1 MEYWSLNPFFFV
13 LFSIFIVGL
22 LIGGVWAY
30 RKFFCRRF
38 VNEDGSVYYAEL
50 NNEYKPLINAEVE
63 V

>member
-13 LFSIFIVGL
+13 LFSIFIFGL

-38 VNEDGSVYYAEL
+38 VNEDGSVYYAEVVD
-50 NNEYKPLINAEVE
+50 EYKPLINAEIE

>member
-1 MEYWSLNPFFFV
+1 MLSLNPFFFV